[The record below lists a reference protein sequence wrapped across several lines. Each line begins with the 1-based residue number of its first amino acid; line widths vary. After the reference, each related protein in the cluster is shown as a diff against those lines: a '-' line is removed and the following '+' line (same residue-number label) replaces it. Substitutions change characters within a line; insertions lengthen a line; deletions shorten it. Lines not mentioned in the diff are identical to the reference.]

1 MSGSITPAPARA
13 ALGALISTVLASA
26 LPAGGALGAG
36 TGATPD
42 REMPNGTLSASA
54 AGHEGTALAVGAPGA
69 AHLHMPGMSMSG
81 MSMSGMTMPS
91 SVDLA
96 DPMSRESSGTAW
108 IPDSSPMYG
117 RMYMR
122 GGNMLMLHGA
132 AFPRYTDVGSKRGSR
147 RLDAPSWFMGMLSH
161 PLDKRSQ
168 LGVRLMMSLDP
179 VIEGQRGYPLLFQ
192 TGESAH
198 GLPLHDRQHPH
209 DLFSELSATYS
220 RLLGG
225 GNSAYLYLG
234 YPGEPALGPPTFM
247 HRLSAMD
254 DPDAPLGHH
263 WQDSTHITFGV
274 ITAGLAHRKAKLE
287 GSVFTGR
294 EPDEN
299 RYDFDTVRLRS
310 YSGRLSW
317 NPSHNLALQ
326 VSHGFLKSPEALD
339 ATVDVHRT
347 SASLVYNKPLG
358 PDANWATTAVWGQNE
373 ESDTRQKSNS
383 YLVETNYQRGANAW
397 YARAE
402 LVQKSGHELV
412 LQTPALGERLF
423 DVGGYTIGY
432 VRDLNHPSASRV
444 PGGAGIDVG
453 LGAQITVNSKPS
465 GLDPFYGSGTPVGF
479 EIFLRI
485 RPSRMDHAHQHMAGP
500 MPAAEHAH

>member
-1 MSGSITPAPARA
+1 MSGPITQTPACA
-13 ALGALISTVLASA
+13 AFGALISVALAIPLPAGLASA
-26 LPAGGALGAG
+26 AGAG
-36 TGATPD
+36 ASPHM
-42 REMPNGTLSASA
+42 EMPNGAMSAPT
-54 AGHEGTALAVGAPGA
+54 AGHQGNAPD
-69 AHLHMPGMSMSG
+69 HMNMPGMSMQG
-81 MSMSGMTMPS
+81 MEMSGMMMPS

-108 IPDSSPMYG
+108 IPDSTPMYG

-122 GGNMLMLHGA
+122 NGNMLMVHGA

-168 LGVRLMMSLDP
+168 LGVRVMMSLDP

-209 DLFSELSATYS
+209 DLFSEVSATYS

-254 DPDAPLGHH
+254 DPHAPLGHH

-274 ITAGLAHRKAKLE
+274 ITAGLAHRNLKLE

-299 RYDFDTVRLRS
+299 RYDFDAIRLHS

-317 NPSHNLALQ
+317 NPSSNLALQ
-326 VSHGFLKSPEALD
+326 ISHGFLKSPEALD
-339 ATVDVHRT
+339 PGVDVHRT
-347 SASLVYNKPLG
+347 TASVVYNKPMG
-358 PDANWATTAVWGQNE
+358 PDANWATSLVWGQNE

-383 YLVETNYQRGANAW
+383 YLVETDYQRGANAW

-412 LQTPALGERLF
+412 LQTPALDDRLF

-432 VRDLNHPSASRV
+432 VRDLKHNS
-444 PGGAGIDVG
+444 AGIDVG

-465 GLDPFYGSGTPVGF
+465 GLDPFYGTGTPVGF
-479 EIFLRI
+479 EIIFRI
-485 RPSRMDHAHQHMAGP
+485 RPSRMDHAHEHMTGP
-500 MPAAEHAH
+500 MPASEHAH

>member
-1 MSGSITPAPARA
+1 MARSIMRTLTLAGLGAFVAGTAFTPPAGHAAADAKGDSMAGMEADHGSMATPSDRHSGS
-13 ALGALISTVLASA
+13 
-26 LPAGGALGAG
+26 AGEAMQ
-36 TGATPD
+36 
-42 REMPNGTLSASA
+42 MPGM
-54 AGHEGTALAVGAPGA
+54 G
-69 AHLHMPGMSMSG
+69 MPGMSMG
-81 MSMSGMTMPS
+81 ATMPS

-108 IPDSSPMYG
+108 VPDSSPMYG

-122 GGNMLMLHGA
+122 GRNMLMLHGA
-132 AFPRYTDVGSKRGSR
+132 AFPRYTDVGSTRGSR
-147 RLDAPSWFMGMLSH
+147 RLDAPSWFMGMFSH

-168 LGVRLMMSLDP
+168 LGVRVMMSLDP

-209 DLFSELSATYS
+209 DLFSEVSATYS

-225 GNSAYLYLG
+225 GNSTYLYLG

-274 ITAGLAHRKAKLE
+274 FTAGLAHRNLKLE

-299 RYDFDTVRLRS
+299 RYDFDAIRLHS

-317 NPSHNLALQ
+317 NPGRNLALQ
-326 VSHGFLKSPEALD
+326 ISHGFLRSPEALD
-339 ATVDVHRT
+339 PNVDVHRT
-347 SASLVYNKPLG
+347 TASVVYNRSLG
-358 PDANWATTAVWGQNE
+358 PDTNWATSLVWGQNE
-373 ESDTRQKSNS
+373 ERDTRQKSNS
-383 YLVETNYQRGANAW
+383 YLVETDYQRGANAW

-402 LVQKSGHELV
+402 LVRKSGHELV
-412 LQTPALGERLF
+412 LQTPALEDHLF
-423 DVGGYTIGY
+423 DVGAYTIGY
-432 VRDLNHPSASRV
+432 VRDLKHNTS
-444 PGGAGIDVG
+444 AGIDVG
-453 LGAQITVNSKPS
+453 LGAQVTVNSKPS
-465 GLDPFYGSGTPVGF
+465 SLDPFYGSGTPVGF
-479 EIFLRI
+479 EIFFRI
-485 RPSRMDHAHQHMAGP
+485 RPSRMDHSHHHMTGP
-500 MPAAEHAH
+500 KPAARHAH